1 MGAGAVWCHPQRKQ
15 KLKLTMKGIEGGRLK
30 ANKVLCARAQVS
42 CSSTV
47 PEGIPLPPPL
57 QCRRRLALCLGTRQ
71 RAHCRAG
78 DQGQSWNETISAIRC
93 CIAAHWTSRQLRLI
107 NMVKLLLLSSSRAS
121 AASSPFSQAS
131 FCIFFIFHVFLCAAS
146 AVACF
151 APASA
156 TTPAPCRSFEKF
168 LPILPLAHA
177 AACMHVYCH
186 CLQVVKRACE

>member
-1 MGAGAVWCHPQRKQ
+1 MTCGGTGGEKIASRKATRAAAREAGALMGAGAVWCHPQRKQ

-78 DQGQSWNETISAIRC
+78 DQGQSWNETIPAIRC
-93 CIAAHWTSRQLRLI
+93 CIATHWTSRQLRLI
-107 NMVKLLLLSSSRAS
+107 TDQHGQV
-121 AASSPFSQAS
+121 
-131 FCIFFIFHVFLCAAS
+131 
-146 AVACF
+146 
-151 APASA
+151 
-156 TTPAPCRSFEKF
+156 
-168 LPILPLAHA
+168 A
-177 AACMHVYCH
+177 AALIIITRVIAHH
-186 CLQVVKRACE
+186 QL